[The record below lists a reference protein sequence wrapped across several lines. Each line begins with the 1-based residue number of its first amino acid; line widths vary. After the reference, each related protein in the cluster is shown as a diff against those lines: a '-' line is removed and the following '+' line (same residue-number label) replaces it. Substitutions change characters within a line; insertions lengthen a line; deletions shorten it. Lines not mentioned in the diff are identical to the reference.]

1 VRSTMLSSL
10 SLRYNCIHFYH
21 SNSQLNTMPSNFDFQ
36 TEPNTKAQLEN
47 LKSELDKI
55 RSGDNS
61 TGNYSVLD
69 CANVKHEVD
78 IPALLCEDPPLQLI
92 HSITYRN
99 IFQRDIKWREMLL
112 RKNEPSARCAAYING
127 LPLSETRRFDFDI
140 ADRDKTWNKSGTKEA
155 ISQFLKD
162 HAQSARKV
170 TKVIGM
176 GLGTPGVLQLDTL
189 REKEE
194 WIDAEELAYFQHL
207 TLIHIAKTFGND
219 VQIYVQEPLHNDVSK
234 AVLEQLEERYG
245 CNIEVMDDPDGF
257 LLMDENTFL
266 VTCMF
271 LGDAQEIALE
281 VVGGKGLAGML
292 GPAVDRDD
300 QRMLE
305 TYPIDPK
312 ITMWRMESFISSRKF
327 EWGQKCEYLELPM
340 GIEGSGVDGW
350 FQHHNVFNLSV
361 DK

>member
-1 VRSTMLSSL
+1 MLSSL
-10 SLRYNCIHFYH
+10 SLRYNCIHFHH

-36 TEPNTKAQLEN
+36 TEPNIKAQLEN

-127 LPLSETRRFDFDI
+127 LPLSETRRFEFDI

-170 TKVIGM
+170 TKVIGI
-176 GLGTPGVLQLDTL
+176 GLGTPGVLQLDTMRKSEQL
-189 REKEE
+189 V
-194 WIDAEELAYFQHL
+194 DAEELAYFQHL
-207 TLIHIAKTFGND
+207 TLIHIAKTFGD
-219 VQIYVQEPLHNDVSK
+219 DARIYVQEPLHNDFSK
-234 AVLEQLEERYG
+234 AVLRELEERYA
-245 CNIEVMDDPDGF
+245 CKIEVADDPDGF

-271 LGDAQEIALE
+271 PGDAQDIALE

-292 GPAVDRDD
+292 GPAIERDD
-300 QRMLE
+300 QMMLE
-305 TYPIDPK
+305 THPIDPS
-312 ITMWRMESFISSRKF
+312 IRMAGLERCISSRKF
-327 EWGQKCEYLELPM
+327 EWGQKCERMKLPE
-340 GIEGSGVDGW
+340 GIPESGLDGW
-350 FQHHNVFNLSV
+350 FEHQNVLNLSM